1 MSKKGNK
8 APMISLVKN
17 HKARLDFK
25 SSFERYI
32 TRIDSMLDDYPLGL
46 MFDDEDAYYAAWAAF
61 GQGVKFNQQGYGG
74 YNSHRS
80 PGYQKNGSHVVKK
93 YLGNGVSSTIITK
106 RGNCRHGGNHTPRLQ
121 KNLWEQGYVPGRVYG
136 GSEDNDVEVLDFT
149 EGSYSNSGLLDNME
163 NDSKAYDG
171 IRIYFYKDYM
181 CPNDVEE
188 FDNLVDFDDFVTQE
202 GITIPEDVTLQ
213 ILQSDVIYCSIDPE
227 ALHDT
232 GELRLIT
239 EDSYGM
245 LRWECSERASR
256 VGFDGDGYGIHGGT
270 YDESLDMNYDR
281 WKQFC
286 E

>member
-1 MSKKGNK
+1 
-8 APMISLVKN
+8 
-17 HKARLDFK
+17 
-25 SSFERYI
+25 
-32 TRIDSMLDDYPLGL
+32 
-46 MFDDEDAYYAAWAAF
+46 
-61 GQGVKFNQQGYGG
+61 
-74 YNSHRS
+74 
-80 PGYQKNGSHVVKK
+80 
-93 YLGNGVSSTIITK
+93 
-106 RGNCRHGGNHTPRLQ
+106 
-121 KNLWEQGYVPGRVYG
+121 
-136 GSEDNDVEVLDFT
+136 
-149 EGSYSNSGLLDNME
+149 ME